1 MTTNEARET
10 VSDELN
16 NPLLWYVYILRLE
29 DGQLYV
35 GQSNDLQARIV
46 EHSIDAGA
54 KATAGQSKRLVWF
67 SHTHDREAA
76 RQMEARLRR
85 ALERSPQSVEEI
97 VANFD
102 RLLNLIRPQKTLRE
116 LQEEERARDL
126 ELMTA
131 FHLVPVTFGIPQAA
145 CGFTGGGIGNLYGT
159 SSSASLQKMASEL
172 QTLRE
177 TGLEHHFKGR
187 RPCAEC
193 LAAIAQSSGTP

>member
-1 MTTNEARET
+1 MTTNANRET
-10 VSDELN
+10 ASDELN
-16 NPLLWYVYILRLE
+16 SPLVWYVYILRLE

-35 GQSNDLQARIV
+35 GQSNDLQARVV

-54 KATAGQSKRLVWF
+54 KATTGQGKRLVWF

-102 RLLNLIRPQKTLRE
+102 RLLNLVRPQKTLRE
-116 LQEEERARDL
+116 LQEEQRERDL
-126 ELMTA
+126 QLMTE
-131 FHLVPVTFGIPQAA
+131 FHLVPVTIGPQKAA
-145 CGFTGGGIGNLYGT
+145 CGYYGGSTRKLYGT
-159 SSSASLQKMASEL
+159 SSSADLQRMAAEL

-177 TGLEHHFKGR
+177 VGMEHHFKGR
-187 RPCAEC
+187 VPCAEC
-193 LAAIAQSSGTP
+193 LATIAQG